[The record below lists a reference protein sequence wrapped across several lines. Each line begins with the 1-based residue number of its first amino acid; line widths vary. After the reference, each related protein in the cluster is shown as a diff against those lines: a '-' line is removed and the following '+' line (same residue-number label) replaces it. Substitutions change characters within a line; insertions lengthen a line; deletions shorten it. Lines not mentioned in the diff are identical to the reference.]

1 MPRPSKGPRLYKRA
15 ARPEIGRKA
24 VWVIRDSGRPDHST
38 GCIASSSDKRP
49 PDAAQ
54 QALADYITGKYRPER
69 KTRDIEAIDIAD
81 VLTIYVDDKGDEQA
95 NRKRFEGRILR
106 LNSFWGGRML
116 SDVSTATC
124 KEYAKARGAKWTKT
138 AGGQETIIHGGGAR
152 RDLEDLRAAI
162 GHHAAENLHREIVN
176 VWLPPKGAP
185 RDRWLTRSE
194 AAKLIWTCWRY
205 RETQTCHRGPLK
217 GQKIQTDKRP
227 LRHLARF
234 ILIGLYTGTRAGA
247 IASASPL
254 QAVGRSYVDLERGI
268 YFRLARGSRATNK
281 RQPPA
286 PIPPRLLAHMR
297 RWVQLGLA
305 KTHFVEW
312 QGKPIKSVKTAL
324 NSAVKHAGLTTENG
338 NVTPHTF
345 RHTAATWLMHL
356 GVPVWT
362 AAGYLGMSVEVL
374 LNTYGHHHPDH
385 LREAANAFGS
395 RAPRQNVSVVES
407 VVGENGNRPKK
418 QKA

>member
-1 MPRPSKGPRLYKRA
+1 MPRPNKGPRLYKRA
-15 ARPEIGRKA
+15 ARPEVGRKA
-24 VWVIRDSGRPDHST
+24 VWIIRDGGRDFAT
-38 GCIASSSDKRP
+38 GCVASPSDKGP
-49 PDAAQ
+49 PEAAQ
-54 QALADYITGKYRPER
+54 QALADHIAGKYRPER
-69 KTRDIEAIDIAD
+69 KTKTIETIDVAD
-81 VLTIYVDDKGDEQA
+81 VLTIYFDDKADQQS
-95 NRKRFEGRILR
+95 NRSKFEGRILR
-106 LNSFWGGRML
+106 LNAFWGGRML
-116 SDVSTATC
+116 SEVSTATC
-124 KEYAKARGAKWTKT
+124 KEYARTRGAKWIKSPD
-138 AGGQETIIHGGGAR
+138 GQERIIHAGGAR

-194 AAKLIWTCWRY
+194 AARLIWTCWRY

-234 ILIGLYTGTRAGA
+234 LLAGLYTGTRAGA
-247 IASASPL
+247 IATASPIRGI
-254 QAVGRSYVDLERGI
+254 GRSFVDLDGGI
-268 YFRLARGSRATNK
+268 FYRLAQGNRETNK

-297 RWVQLGLA
+297 RWVRLGIA
-305 KTHFVEW
+305 ANYFVEW
-312 QGKPIKSVKTAL
+312 HGKPVKSVKTAL
-324 NSAVKHAGLTTENG
+324 NTAARLAGLSTQAG
-338 NVTPHTF
+338 NVTPHTL
-345 RHTAATWLMHL
+345 RHTAATWLMQA

-385 LREAANAFGS
+385 LREAADAFGS
-395 RAPRQNVSVVES
+395 RSAKKNVSVVES
-407 VVGENGNRPKK
+407 VVGQNSRR
-418 QKA
+418 QKI